1 MYSKIK
7 NILALI
13 IFFIFT
19 FLITKYYFSE
29 KNIIL
34 TNKSR
39 SSYATIIY
47 DKYNN
52 LPVLAN
58 DTSNIIFYINDLESF
73 KKQRKK
79 RFWEKLISNNND

>member
-1 MYSKIK
+1 MYNKIK
-7 NILALI
+7 NILVLI
-13 IFFIFT
+13 ILFIFT

-39 SSYATIIY
+39 SSYATIFY

-52 LPVLAN
+52 LPVLEN
-58 DTSNIIFYINDLESF
+58 DTSNIIVYINDLESF
-73 KKQRKK
+73 NKKRKK